1 MVFMRRSRLCRF
13 RSRNHLEVVFMSFS
27 AHVTFAF
34 HHIFFAVINRIYHI
48 DGIINTPF
56 TIANLYDKH
65 IIDRNFI
72 TSHNMLT
79 LYEDTINPILFARNI
94 FRCTQF
100 ESHSSK
106 FSHCLSQRTVV
117 NDIRNGDTWRMIRI
131 DGNIDY
137 MSRLY
142 HFSENRSLLQ
152 NDIRRQRA
160 DISRIRYNNFQ
171 SRIVED
177 MCSIIDILISNIRH
191 TDGLTMMGID
201 INAVL
206 DTGTEQHQ
214 HQNHGTDI
222 PPKELTLKLIYK
234 L

>member
-1 MVFMRRSRLCRF
+1 
-13 RSRNHLEVVFMSFS
+13 
-27 AHVTFAF
+27 
-34 HHIFFAVINRIYHI
+34 
-48 DGIINTPF
+48 
-56 TIANLYDKH
+56 
-65 IIDRNFI
+65 
-72 TSHNMLT
+72 
-79 LYEDTINPILFARNI
+79 
-94 FRCTQF
+94 
-100 ESHSSK
+100 
-106 FSHCLSQRTVV
+106 
-117 NDIRNGDTWRMIRI
+117 
-131 DGNIDY
+131 

-201 INAVL
+201 IDAVL
-206 DTGTEQHQ
+206 DTDTEQHQ

-222 PPKELTLKLIYK
+222 PPKVLTLKLIYK